1 MKKIIFGLIAFG
13 VVCFATTG
21 VLIYSHNQKIAQGE
35 KHDIIEKSGDVSTE
49 IKSGETSGENKKDEE
64 TVSGDIKENN
74 KEKTLDLNGT
84 YNENDIIISE
94 NAEIFN
100 SVEIQIPQIS
110 GLKNK
115 DIETKVNNSIRE
127 KIYSSLKE
135 YSDIEYMS
143 FYTNANF
150 SNVLSI
156 ICTCGLKDDWKEI
169 YLNYELI
176 NGEELKLDDLLSKNT
191 DIYTVVRKAFY
202 RAAAGSAVRNEDIEE
217 PKYDPTTN
225 TWYIYRYEWNTSTE
239 SSEKK
244 KVEFVIDE
252 DEVAQNIANFINSS
266 RKDFFFSS
274 QGVYLKTYNYFVNF
288 TDIADNIVIYDKY
301 LTDESLYERD
311 DIGLKNLFTC
321 AFSCSNVVKY
331 QDYKMLGDN
340 LFYDVAIKESDTV
353 IWNRINAAGVNEKM
367 CELLKK
373 KSYKKLEEYKELA
386 SKNPDKFYVVI
397 IRPLVSMLDFENNAE
412 NTYFIKTQ
420 LDIKLAENQESK
432 EANMKQIKEQ
442 YRYPNVSFY
451 GSAGDYYYDYNNP
464 AKIVFEPV
472 EWYDLK
478 TLEKIDIEKYYNEN
492 EEYREFLNNVIKA
505 KLAETYPTINSE
517 LEVESIKYDMKEDKG
532 YFECVVIVHFKE
544 NEYGVDNIKLYT
556 TTYTEIMYSGPAGL

>member
-13 VVCFATTG
+13 IVCFVATG
-21 VLIYSHNQKIAQGE
+21 VLIYKHNE
-35 KHDIIEKSGDVSTE
+35 E
-49 IKSGETSGENKKDEE
+49 ILAKDNNQENKSNGNKEE
-64 TVSGDIKENN
+64 Q
-74 KEKTLDLNGT
+74 EKTLDLNGT

-301 LTDESLYERD
+301 LTEESLYEKD

-321 AFSCSNVVKY
+321 ARSCSYVVKY

-397 IRPLVSMLDFENNAE
+397 IRPLVSILDFENNAE
-412 NTYFIKTQ
+412 NTYFINIQ

-432 EANMKQIKEQ
+432 EVNMKQIKEQ

-464 AKIVFEPV
+464 AKIVSEPV

-478 TLEKIDIEKYYNEN
+478 TLEKIDIEKYYNES

-517 LEVESIKYDMKEDKG
+517 LEVESIKYDVEKDKG
-532 YFECVVIVHFKE
+532 YLECVVIVHFKE

-556 TTYTEIMYSGPAGL
+556 TTYAEIMYNGPAGL

>member
-13 VVCFATTG
+13 IVCFAATG
-21 VLIYSHNQKIAQGE
+21 VLIYKHNE
-35 KHDIIEKSGDVSTE
+35 E
-49 IKSGETSGENKKDEE
+49 ILAKDNNQENKSNGNKEE
-64 TVSGDIKENN
+64 Q
-74 KEKTLDLNGT
+74 EKTLDLNGT

-100 SVEIQIPQIS
+100 SVEIRIPQIS

-266 RKDFFFSS
+266 RKDFFFSP

-301 LTDESLYERD
+301 LTEESLYEKD

-321 AFSCSNVVKY
+321 ARSCSYVVKY

-397 IRPLVSMLDFENNAE
+397 IRPLVSILDFENNAE
-412 NTYFIKTQ
+412 NTYFINTQ
-420 LDIKLAENQESK
+420 LDIKLAENQGSK
-432 EANMKQIKEQ
+432 EVNMKQIKEQ

-464 AKIVFEPV
+464 AKIVSEPV

-478 TLEKIDIEKYYNEN
+478 TLEKIDIEKYYDEN

-505 KLAETYPTINSE
+505 KLAETYPTINCE
-517 LEVESIKYDMKEDKG
+517 LEVESIKYDIEKDKG
-532 YFECVVIVHFKE
+532 YLECVVIVHFKE

-556 TTYTEIMYSGPAGL
+556 TTYAEIMYNGPAGL

>member
-13 VVCFATTG
+13 IVCFAATG
-21 VLIYSHNQKIAQGE
+21 VLIYKHNE
-35 KHDIIEKSGDVSTE
+35 E
-49 IKSGETSGENKKDEE
+49 ILAKDNNQENKSNGNKEE
-64 TVSGDIKENN
+64 Q
-74 KEKTLDLNGT
+74 EKTLDLNGT

-397 IRPLVSMLDFENNAE
+397 IRPLVSILDFENNAE
-412 NTYFIKTQ
+412 NTYFINTQ

-432 EANMKQIKEQ
+432 EVNMKQIKEQ

-464 AKIVFEPV
+464 AKIVSEPV

-478 TLEKIDIEKYYNEN
+478 TLEKIDIEKYYDEN

-505 KLAETYPTINSE
+505 KLAETYPTINCE
-517 LEVESIKYDMKEDKG
+517 LEVESIKYDIEKDKG
-532 YFECVVIVHFKE
+532 YLECVVIVHFKE
-544 NEYGVDNIKLYT
+544 NEYEVDNIKLYT
-556 TTYTEIMYSGPAGL
+556 TTYAEIMYSGPAGL

>member
-13 VVCFATTG
+13 IVCFAATG
-21 VLIYSHNQKIAQGE
+21 VLIYKHNE
-35 KHDIIEKSGDVSTE
+35 E
-49 IKSGETSGENKKDEE
+49 ILAKDNNQENKSNGNKEE
-64 TVSGDIKENN
+64 Q
-74 KEKTLDLNGT
+74 EKTLDLNGT

-274 QGVYLKTYNYFVNF
+274 QGIYLKTYNYFVNF

-331 QDYKMLGDN
+331 QDYKMLEDN

-397 IRPLVSMLDFENNAE
+397 IRPLVSILDFENNAE
-412 NTYFIKTQ
+412 NTYFINTQ

-432 EANMKQIKEQ
+432 EVNMKQIKEQ

-451 GSAGDYYYDYNNP
+451 DSAGDYYYDYNNP
-464 AKIVFEPV
+464 AKIVSEPV

-478 TLEKIDIEKYYNEN
+478 TLEKIDIEKYYDEN

-505 KLAETYPTINSE
+505 KLAETYPTINCE
-517 LEVESIKYDMKEDKG
+517 LEVESIKYDIEKDKG
-532 YFECVVIVHFKE
+532 YLECVVIVHFKE
-544 NEYGVDNIKLYT
+544 NEYEVDNIKLYT
-556 TTYTEIMYSGPAGL
+556 TTYAEIMYSGPAGL

>member
-13 VVCFATTG
+13 IVCFVATG
-21 VLIYSHNQKIAQGE
+21 VLIYKHNE
-35 KHDIIEKSGDVSTE
+35 E
-49 IKSGETSGENKKDEE
+49 ILAKDNNQENKSNGNKEE
-64 TVSGDIKENN
+64 Q
-74 KEKTLDLNGT
+74 EKTLDLNGT

-274 QGVYLKTYNYFVNF
+274 QGVYLKTYDYFVNF

-301 LTDESLYERD
+301 LTEESLYEKD

-321 AFSCSNVVKY
+321 ARSCSYVVKY

-412 NTYFIKTQ
+412 NTYFINTQ

-432 EANMKQIKEQ
+432 EVNMKQIKEQ

-451 GSAGDYYYDYNNP
+451 DSAGDYYYDYNNP
-464 AKIVFEPV
+464 AKIVSEPV

-478 TLEKIDIEKYYNEN
+478 TLEKIDIEKYYDEN

-505 KLAETYPTINSE
+505 KLAETYPTINCE
-517 LEVESIKYDMKEDKG
+517 LEVESIKYDIEKDKG
-532 YFECVVIVHFKE
+532 YLECVLIVYFKE

-556 TTYTEIMYSGPAGL
+556 TTYAEIMYSGPAGL

>member
-13 VVCFATTG
+13 IVCFAATG
-21 VLIYSHNQKIAQGE
+21 VLIYKHNE
-35 KHDIIEKSGDVSTE
+35 E
-49 IKSGETSGENKKDEE
+49 ILSKDNNQENKSNGNKEE
-64 TVSGDIKENN
+64 Q
-74 KEKTLDLNGT
+74 EKTLDLNGT

-301 LTDESLYERD
+301 LTDENLYERD

-397 IRPLVSMLDFENNAE
+397 IRPLVSILDFENNAE
-412 NTYFIKTQ
+412 NTYFINTQ

-432 EANMKQIKEQ
+432 EVNMKQIKEQ

-451 GSAGDYYYDYNNP
+451 DSAGDYYYDYNNP
-464 AKIVFEPV
+464 AKIVSEPV

-478 TLEKIDIEKYYNEN
+478 TLEKIDIEKYYDEN
-492 EEYREFLNNVIKA
+492 EEYRAFLNNVIKV
-505 KLAETYPTINSE
+505 KLAGTYPTINSE
-517 LEVESIKYDMKEDKG
+517 LEVESIKYDVEKDKG
-532 YFECVVIVHFKE
+532 YLECVVIVHFKE

-556 TTYTEIMYSGPAGL
+556 TTYAEIMYNGPAGL

>member
-13 VVCFATTG
+13 IVCFAATG
-21 VLIYSHNQKIAQGE
+21 VLIYKHNE
-35 KHDIIEKSGDVSTE
+35 E
-49 IKSGETSGENKKDEE
+49 ILAKDNNQENKSNGNKEE
-64 TVSGDIKENN
+64 Q
-74 KEKTLDLNGT
+74 EKTLDLNGT

-274 QGVYLKTYNYFVNF
+274 QGIYLKTYNYFVNF

-397 IRPLVSMLDFENNAE
+397 IRPLVSILDFENNAE
-412 NTYFIKTQ
+412 NTYFINTQ

-432 EANMKQIKEQ
+432 EVNMKQIKEQ

-451 GSAGDYYYDYNNP
+451 DSAGDYYYDYNNP
-464 AKIVFEPV
+464 AKIVSEPV

-478 TLEKIDIEKYYNEN
+478 TLEKIDIEKYYDEN

-505 KLAETYPTINSE
+505 KLAETYPTINCE
-517 LEVESIKYDMKEDKG
+517 LEVESIKYDIEKDKG
-532 YFECVVIVHFKE
+532 YLECVLIVYFKE

-556 TTYTEIMYSGPAGL
+556 TTYAEIMYSGQAGL

>member
-13 VVCFATTG
+13 IVCFAATG
-21 VLIYSHNQKIAQGE
+21 VLIYKHNE
-35 KHDIIEKSGDVSTE
+35 E
-49 IKSGETSGENKKDEE
+49 ILAKDNNQENKSNGNKEE
-64 TVSGDIKENN
+64 Q
-74 KEKTLDLNGT
+74 EKTLDLNGT

-150 SNVLSI
+150 SNVISI
-156 ICTCGLKDDWKEI
+156 SCTCGLKDDWKEI
-169 YLNYELI
+169 HLNYELI
-176 NGEELKLDDLLSKNT
+176 NGEELKLDDLLSQNT

-225 TWYIYRYEWNTSTE
+225 TWYIYQYVWNDATK
-239 SSEKK
+239 SSEKT

-274 QGVYLKTYNYFVNF
+274 QGVYLKTYDYFVNF

-301 LTDESLYERD
+301 LTEESLYEKD

-321 AFSCSNVVKY
+321 ARSCSYVVKY

-353 IWNRINAAGVNEKM
+353 IWDRINAAGVNEKM

-397 IRPLVSMLDFENNAE
+397 IRPLVSILDFENNAE
-412 NTYFIKTQ
+412 NTYFINIQ

-472 EWYDLK
+472 ELYDLK

-517 LEVESIKYDMKEDKG
+517 LEVESIKYDIKEDKG
-532 YFECVVIVHFKE
+532 YLDCVVIVHFKE

-556 TTYTEIMYSGPAGL
+556 TTHGEIMYTGPAGL

>member
-13 VVCFATTG
+13 IVCFVATG
-21 VLIYSHNQKIAQGE
+21 VLIYKHNE
-35 KHDIIEKSGDVSTE
+35 E
-49 IKSGETSGENKKDEE
+49 ILAKDNNQENKSNGNKEE
-64 TVSGDIKENN
+64 Q
-74 KEKTLDLNGT
+74 EKTLDLNGT

-274 QGVYLKTYNYFVNF
+274 QGIYLKTYNYFVNF

-301 LTDESLYERD
+301 LTEESLYEKD

-321 AFSCSNVVKY
+321 ARSCSNVVKY

-397 IRPLVSMLDFENNAE
+397 IRPLVSILDFENNAE
-412 NTYFIKTQ
+412 NTYFINTQ

-432 EANMKQIKEQ
+432 EVNMKQIKEQ

-451 GSAGDYYYDYNNP
+451 DSAGDYYYDYNNP
-464 AKIVFEPV
+464 AKIVSEAV

-478 TLEKIDIEKYYNEN
+478 TLEKIDIEKYYDEN

-505 KLAETYPTINSE
+505 KLAETYPTINCE
-517 LEVESIKYDMKEDKG
+517 LEVESIKYDIEKDKG
-532 YFECVVIVHFKE
+532 YLECVVIVHFKE

-556 TTYTEIMYSGPAGL
+556 TTYAEIMYSGPAGL

>member
-13 VVCFATTG
+13 IVCFAATG
-21 VLIYSHNQKIAQGE
+21 VLIYKHNE
-35 KHDIIEKSGDVSTE
+35 E
-49 IKSGETSGENKKDEE
+49 ILAKDNNQENKSNGNKEE
-64 TVSGDIKENN
+64 Q
-74 KEKTLDLNGT
+74 EKTLDLNGT

-301 LTDESLYERD
+301 LTEESLYEKD

-321 AFSCSNVVKY
+321 ARSCSNVVKY

-397 IRPLVSMLDFENNAE
+397 IRPLVSILDFENNAE
-412 NTYFIKTQ
+412 NTYFINTQ

-432 EANMKQIKEQ
+432 EVNMKQIKEQ

-464 AKIVFEPV
+464 AKIVSEPV

-478 TLEKIDIEKYYNEN
+478 TLEKIDIEKYYDEN

-517 LEVESIKYDMKEDKG
+517 LEVESIKYDIEKDKG
-532 YFECVVIVHFKE
+532 YLECVLIVYFKE

-556 TTYTEIMYSGPAGL
+556 TTYAEIMYSGPAGL

>member
-13 VVCFATTG
+13 IVCFAATG
-21 VLIYSHNQKIAQGE
+21 VLIYKHNE
-35 KHDIIEKSGDVSTE
+35 E
-49 IKSGETSGENKKDEE
+49 ILAKDNNQENKNNGNKEE
-64 TVSGDIKENN
+64 Q
-74 KEKTLDLNGT
+74 EKTLDLNGT

-225 TWYIYRYEWNTSTE
+225 TWYIYRYEWSTSTE

-397 IRPLVSMLDFENNAE
+397 IRPLVSILDFENNAE
-412 NTYFIKTQ
+412 NTYFINTQ

-432 EANMKQIKEQ
+432 EVNMKQIKEQ

-451 GSAGDYYYDYNNP
+451 DSAGDYYYDYNNP
-464 AKIVFEPV
+464 AKIVSEPV

-478 TLEKIDIEKYYNEN
+478 TLEKIDIEKYYDEN

-505 KLAETYPTINSE
+505 KLAETYPTINCE
-517 LEVESIKYDMKEDKG
+517 LEVESIKYDIEKDKG
-532 YFECVVIVHFKE
+532 YLECVLIVYFKE

-556 TTYTEIMYSGPAGL
+556 TTYAEIMYSGPAGL

>member
-13 VVCFATTG
+13 IVCFVATG
-21 VLIYSHNQKIAQGE
+21 VLIYKHNE
-35 KHDIIEKSGDVSTE
+35 E
-49 IKSGETSGENKKDEE
+49 ILAKDNNQENKSNGNKEE
-64 TVSGDIKENN
+64 Q
-74 KEKTLDLNGT
+74 EKTLDLNGT

-397 IRPLVSMLDFENNAE
+397 IRPLVSILDFENNAE
-412 NTYFIKTQ
+412 NTYFINTQ

-432 EANMKQIKEQ
+432 EVNMKQIKEQ

-464 AKIVFEPV
+464 AKIVSEPV

-478 TLEKIDIEKYYNEN
+478 TLEKIDIEKYYDEN

-505 KLAETYPTINSE
+505 KLAETYPTINCE
-517 LEVESIKYDMKEDKG
+517 LEVESIKYDIEKDKG
-532 YFECVVIVHFKE
+532 YLECVVIVHFKE

-556 TTYTEIMYSGPAGL
+556 TTYAEIMYNGPAGL

>member
-13 VVCFATTG
+13 IVCFAATG
-21 VLIYSHNQKIAQGE
+21 VLIYKHNE
-35 KHDIIEKSGDVSTE
+35 E
-49 IKSGETSGENKKDEE
+49 ILAKDNNQENKSNGNKEE
-64 TVSGDIKENN
+64 Q
-74 KEKTLDLNGT
+74 EKTLDLNGT

-100 SVEIQIPQIS
+100 SVEIKIPQIS

-150 SNVLSI
+150 SNVISI

-274 QGVYLKTYNYFVNF
+274 QGVYLKTYDYFVNF

-301 LTDESLYERD
+301 LTEESLYEKD

-321 AFSCSNVVKY
+321 ARSCSNYLQY
-331 QDYKMLGDN
+331 QDYGIYGDN

-397 IRPLVSMLDFENNAE
+397 IRPLVSILDFENNAE
-412 NTYFIKTQ
+412 NTYFINTQ

-432 EANMKQIKEQ
+432 EVNMKQIKEQ

-464 AKIVFEPV
+464 AKIVSEPV

-532 YFECVVIVHFKE
+532 YLDCVVIVHFKE

-556 TTYTEIMYSGPAGL
+556 TTYAEIMYSGPAGL

>member
-13 VVCFATTG
+13 IVCFAATG
-21 VLIYSHNQKIAQGE
+21 VLIYKHNE
-35 KHDIIEKSGDVSTE
+35 E
-49 IKSGETSGENKKDEE
+49 ILAKDNNQENKSNGNKEE
-64 TVSGDIKENN
+64 Q
-74 KEKTLDLNGT
+74 EKTLDLNGT

-301 LTDESLYERD
+301 LTEESLYEKD

-321 AFSCSNVVKY
+321 ARSCSYVVKY

-397 IRPLVSMLDFENNAE
+397 IRPLVSILDFENNAE
-412 NTYFIKTQ
+412 NTYFINTQ

-432 EANMKQIKEQ
+432 EVNMKQIKEQ

-464 AKIVFEPV
+464 AKIVSEPV

-478 TLEKIDIEKYYNEN
+478 TLEKIDIEKYYDEN

-505 KLAETYPTINSE
+505 KLAETYPTINCE
-517 LEVESIKYDMKEDKG
+517 LEVESIKYDIEKDKG
-532 YFECVVIVHFKE
+532 YLECVVIVHFKE
-544 NEYGVDNIKLYT
+544 NEYEVDNIKLYT
-556 TTYTEIMYSGPAGL
+556 TTYAEIMYSGPAGL

>member
-13 VVCFATTG
+13 IVCFAATG
-21 VLIYSHNQKIAQGE
+21 VLIYKHNE
-35 KHDIIEKSGDVSTE
+35 E
-49 IKSGETSGENKKDEE
+49 ILAKDNNQENKSNGNKEE
-64 TVSGDIKENN
+64 Q
-74 KEKTLDLNGT
+74 EKTLDLNGT

-397 IRPLVSMLDFENNAE
+397 IRPLVSILDFENNAE
-412 NTYFIKTQ
+412 NTYFINTQ

-432 EANMKQIKEQ
+432 EVNMKQIKEQ

-451 GSAGDYYYDYNNP
+451 DSAGDYYHDYNNP
-464 AKIVFEPV
+464 AKIVSEPV

-478 TLEKIDIEKYYNEN
+478 TLEKIDIEKYYDEN

-505 KLAETYPTINSE
+505 KLAETYPTINCE
-517 LEVESIKYDMKEDKG
+517 LEVESIKYDIEKDKG
-532 YFECVVIVHFKE
+532 YLECVLIVYFKE

-556 TTYTEIMYSGPAGL
+556 TTYAEIMYSGPAGL

>member
-13 VVCFATTG
+13 IVCFVATG
-21 VLIYSHNQKIAQGE
+21 VLIYKHNE
-35 KHDIIEKSGDVSTE
+35 E
-49 IKSGETSGENKKDEE
+49 ILAKDNNQENKSNGNKEE
-64 TVSGDIKENN
+64 Q
-74 KEKTLDLNGT
+74 EKTLDLNGT

-100 SVEIQIPQIS
+100 SVEIQIPKIS

-274 QGVYLKTYNYFVNF
+274 QGVYLKTYDYFVNF

-301 LTDESLYERD
+301 LTEESLYEKD

-321 AFSCSNVVKY
+321 ARSCSYVVKY

-412 NTYFIKTQ
+412 NTYFINTQ

-432 EANMKQIKEQ
+432 EVNMKQIKEQ

-451 GSAGDYYYDYNNP
+451 DSAGDYYYDYNNP
-464 AKIVFEPV
+464 AKIVSEPV

-478 TLEKIDIEKYYNEN
+478 TLEKIDIEKYYDEN

-505 KLAETYPTINSE
+505 KLAETYPTINCE
-517 LEVESIKYDMKEDKG
+517 LEVESIKYDIEKDKG
-532 YFECVVIVHFKE
+532 YLECVLIVYFKE

-556 TTYTEIMYSGPAGL
+556 TTYAEIMYSGPAGL

>member
-412 NTYFIKTQ
+412 NT
-420 LDIKLAENQESK
+420 
-432 EANMKQIKEQ
+432 
-442 YRYPNVSFY
+442 
-451 GSAGDYYYDYNNP
+451 
-464 AKIVFEPV
+464 
-472 EWYDLK
+472 
-478 TLEKIDIEKYYNEN
+478 
-492 EEYREFLNNVIKA
+492 
-505 KLAETYPTINSE
+505 
-517 LEVESIKYDMKEDKG
+517 
-532 YFECVVIVHFKE
+532 
-544 NEYGVDNIKLYT
+544 
-556 TTYTEIMYSGPAGL
+556 

>member
-13 VVCFATTG
+13 IVCFAATG
-21 VLIYSHNQKIAQGE
+21 VLIYKHNE
-35 KHDIIEKSGDVSTE
+35 E
-49 IKSGETSGENKKDEE
+49 ILAKDNNQENKSNGNKEE
-64 TVSGDIKENN
+64 R
-74 KEKTLDLNGT
+74 EKTLDLNGT

-115 DIETKVNNSIRE
+115 AIETKVNNSIRE

-386 SKNPDKFYVVI
+386 SKNPDKFYVAI
-397 IRPLVSMLDFENNAE
+397 IRPLVSILDFENNAE
-412 NTYFIKTQ
+412 NTYFINTQ

-432 EANMKQIKEQ
+432 EVNMKQIKEQ

-451 GSAGDYYYDYNNP
+451 DSAGDYYYDYNNP
-464 AKIVFEPV
+464 AKIVSEPV

-505 KLAETYPTINSE
+505 KLAETYPTINCE
-517 LEVESIKYDMKEDKG
+517 LEVESIKYDIEKDKG
-532 YFECVVIVHFKE
+532 YLECVVIVHFKE

-556 TTYTEIMYSGPAGL
+556 TTYAEIMYNGPAGL

>member
-13 VVCFATTG
+13 IVCFAATG
-21 VLIYSHNQKIAQGE
+21 VLIYKHNEEILE
-35 KHDIIEKSGDVSTE
+35 KDNNQ
-49 IKSGETSGENKKDEE
+49 ENISNGNKEE
-64 TVSGDIKENN
+64 Q
-74 KEKTLDLNGT
+74 EKTLDLNGT

-100 SVEIQIPQIS
+100 SVEIKIPQIS

-150 SNVLSI
+150 SNVVSI

-176 NGEELKLDDLLSKNT
+176 NGEELKLDDLLSQNT

-225 TWYIYRYEWNTSTE
+225 TWYIYQYVWNDATK
-239 SSEKK
+239 SSEKT

-274 QGVYLKTYNYFVNF
+274 QGVYLKTYDYFVNF

-301 LTDESLYERD
+301 LTEESLYEKD

-321 AFSCSNVVKY
+321 ARSCSYVVKY

-353 IWNRINAAGVNEKM
+353 IWDRINAAGVNEKM

-397 IRPLVSMLDFENNAE
+397 IRPLVSILDFENNAE
-412 NTYFIKTQ
+412 NTYFINIQ

-472 EWYDLK
+472 ELYDLK

-517 LEVESIKYDMKEDKG
+517 LEVESIKYDIKEDKG
-532 YFECVVIVHFKE
+532 YLDCVVIVHFKE

-556 TTYTEIMYSGPAGL
+556 TTHGEIMYTGPAGL

>member
-13 VVCFATTG
+13 IVCFAATG
-21 VLIYSHNQKIAQGE
+21 VLIYKHNE
-35 KHDIIEKSGDVSTE
+35 E
-49 IKSGETSGENKKDEE
+49 ILAKDNNQENKSNGNKEE
-64 TVSGDIKENN
+64 Q
-74 KEKTLDLNGT
+74 EKTLDLNGT

-301 LTDESLYERD
+301 LTDENLYERD

-397 IRPLVSMLDFENNAE
+397 IRPLVSILDFENNAE
-412 NTYFIKTQ
+412 NTYFINTQ

-432 EANMKQIKEQ
+432 EVNMKQIKEQ

-464 AKIVFEPV
+464 AKIVSEPV

-478 TLEKIDIEKYYNEN
+478 TLEKIDIEKYYDEN
-492 EEYREFLNNVIKA
+492 EEYRAFLNNVIKV
-505 KLAETYPTINSE
+505 KLAGTYPTINSE
-517 LEVESIKYDMKEDKG
+517 LEVESIKYDVEKDKG
-532 YFECVVIVHFKE
+532 YLECVVIVHFKE

-556 TTYTEIMYSGPAGL
+556 TTYAEIMYNGPAGL

>member
-13 VVCFATTG
+13 IVCFAATG
-21 VLIYSHNQKIAQGE
+21 VLIYKHNE
-35 KHDIIEKSGDVSTE
+35 E
-49 IKSGETSGENKKDEE
+49 ILAKDNNQENKSNGNKEE
-64 TVSGDIKENN
+64 Q
-74 KEKTLDLNGT
+74 EKTLDLNGT

-115 DIETKVNNSIRE
+115 AIETKVNNSIRE

-397 IRPLVSMLDFENNAE
+397 IRPLVSILDFENNAE
-412 NTYFIKTQ
+412 NTYFINTQ

-432 EANMKQIKEQ
+432 EVNMKQIKEQ

-451 GSAGDYYYDYNNP
+451 DSAGDYYYDYNNP
-464 AKIVFEPV
+464 AKIVSEPV

-505 KLAETYPTINSE
+505 KLAETYPTINCE
-517 LEVESIKYDMKEDKG
+517 LEVESIKYDIEKDKG
-532 YFECVVIVHFKE
+532 YLECVVIVHFKE

-556 TTYTEIMYSGPAGL
+556 TTYAEIMYNGPAGL

>member
-13 VVCFATTG
+13 IVCFAATG
-21 VLIYSHNQKIAQGE
+21 VLIYKHNE
-35 KHDIIEKSGDVSTE
+35 E
-49 IKSGETSGENKKDEE
+49 ILAKDNNQENKSNGNKEE
-64 TVSGDIKENN
+64 Q
-74 KEKTLDLNGT
+74 EKTLDLNGT

-176 NGEELKLDDLLSKNT
+176 NGGELKLDDLLSKNT

-252 DEVAQNIANFINSS
+252 DEIAQNIANFINSS

-301 LTDESLYERD
+301 LTEESLYEKD

-321 AFSCSNVVKY
+321 ARSCSYVVKY

-386 SKNPDKFYVVI
+386 SKNPDKFYVAI
-397 IRPLVSMLDFENNAE
+397 IRPLVSILDFENNAE
-412 NTYFIKTQ
+412 NTYFINIQ
-420 LDIKLAENQESK
+420 LDIKLVENQESK
-432 EANMKQIKEQ
+432 EVNMKQIKEQ

-464 AKIVFEPV
+464 AKIVSEPV

-478 TLEKIDIEKYYNEN
+478 TLEKIDIEKYYDEN

-505 KLAETYPTINSE
+505 KLAETYPTINCE
-517 LEVESIKYDMKEDKG
+517 LEVESIKYDIEKDKG
-532 YFECVVIVHFKE
+532 YLECVVIVHFKE

-556 TTYTEIMYSGPAGL
+556 TTYAEIMYNGPAGL

>member
-13 VVCFATTG
+13 IVCFVATG
-21 VLIYSHNQKIAQGE
+21 VLIYKHNE
-35 KHDIIEKSGDVSTE
+35 E
-49 IKSGETSGENKKDEE
+49 ILAKDNNQENKSNGNKEE
-64 TVSGDIKENN
+64 Q
-74 KEKTLDLNGT
+74 EKTLDLNGT

-301 LTDESLYERD
+301 LTEESLYEKD

-321 AFSCSNVVKY
+321 ARSCSYVVKY

-397 IRPLVSMLDFENNAE
+397 IRPLVSILDFENNAE
-412 NTYFIKTQ
+412 NTYFINIQ

-432 EANMKQIKEQ
+432 EVNMKQIKEQ

-464 AKIVFEPV
+464 AKIVSEPV

-517 LEVESIKYDMKEDKG
+517 LEVESIKYDVEKDKG
-532 YFECVVIVHFKE
+532 YLECVVIVHFKE

-556 TTYTEIMYSGPAGL
+556 TTYAEIMYNGPAGL

>member
-13 VVCFATTG
+13 IVCFAATG
-21 VLIYSHNQKIAQGE
+21 VLIYKHNE
-35 KHDIIEKSGDVSTE
+35 E
-49 IKSGETSGENKKDEE
+49 ILAKDNNQENKSNGNKEE
-64 TVSGDIKENN
+64 Q
-74 KEKTLDLNGT
+74 EKTLDLNGT

-397 IRPLVSMLDFENNAE
+397 IRPLVSILDFENNAE
-412 NTYFIKTQ
+412 NTYFINAQ

-432 EANMKQIKEQ
+432 EVNMKQIKEQ

-451 GSAGDYYYDYNNP
+451 DSAGDYYYDYNNP
-464 AKIVFEPV
+464 AKIVSEPV

-478 TLEKIDIEKYYNEN
+478 TLEKIDIEKYYDEN

-505 KLAETYPTINSE
+505 KLAETYPTINCE
-517 LEVESIKYDMKEDKG
+517 LEVESIKYDIEKDKG
-532 YFECVVIVHFKE
+532 YLECVVIVHFKE

-556 TTYTEIMYSGPAGL
+556 TTYAEIMYSGPAGL

>member
-13 VVCFATTG
+13 IVCFAATG
-21 VLIYSHNQKIAQGE
+21 VLIYKHNE
-35 KHDIIEKSGDVSTE
+35 E
-49 IKSGETSGENKKDEE
+49 ILAKDNNQENKSNGNKEE
-64 TVSGDIKENN
+64 Q
-74 KEKTLDLNGT
+74 EKTLDLNGT

-150 SNVLSI
+150 SNVISI

-176 NGEELKLDDLLSKNT
+176 NGEELKLDDLLSQNT

-225 TWYIYRYEWNTSTE
+225 TWYVYRYEWNTSTE

-274 QGVYLKTYNYFVNF
+274 QGVYLKTYDYFVNF

-301 LTDESLYERD
+301 LTEESLYEKD

-321 AFSCSNVVKY
+321 ARSCSYVVKY

-353 IWNRINAAGVNEKM
+353 IWDRINAAGVNEKM

-397 IRPLVSMLDFENNAE
+397 IRPLVSILDFENNAE
-412 NTYFIKTQ
+412 NTYFINIQ

-432 EANMKQIKEQ
+432 EANNKQIKEQ

-472 EWYDLK
+472 ELYDLK

-517 LEVESIKYDMKEDKG
+517 LEVESIKYDIKEDKG
-532 YFECVVIVHFKE
+532 YLDCVVIVHFKE

-556 TTYTEIMYSGPAGL
+556 TTHGEIMYTGPAGL

>member
-13 VVCFATTG
+13 IVCFVATG
-21 VLIYSHNQKIAQGE
+21 VLIYKHNE
-35 KHDIIEKSGDVSTE
+35 E
-49 IKSGETSGENKKDEE
+49 ILAKDNNQENKSNGNKEE
-64 TVSGDIKENN
+64 Q
-74 KEKTLDLNGT
+74 EKTLDLNGT

-100 SVEIQIPQIS
+100 SVEIQIPKIS

-397 IRPLVSMLDFENNAE
+397 IRPLVSILDFENNAE
-412 NTYFIKTQ
+412 NTYFINTQ

-432 EANMKQIKEQ
+432 EVNMKQIKEQ

-451 GSAGDYYYDYNNP
+451 DSAGDYYHDYNNP
-464 AKIVFEPV
+464 AKIVSEPV

-478 TLEKIDIEKYYNEN
+478 TLEKIDIEKYYDEN

-505 KLAETYPTINSE
+505 KLAETYPTINCE
-517 LEVESIKYDMKEDKG
+517 LEVESIKYDIEKDKG
-532 YFECVVIVHFKE
+532 YLECVLIVYFKE

-556 TTYTEIMYSGPAGL
+556 TTYAEIMYSGPAGL

>member
-13 VVCFATTG
+13 IVCFAATG
-21 VLIYSHNQKIAQGE
+21 VLIYKHNE
-35 KHDIIEKSGDVSTE
+35 E
-49 IKSGETSGENKKDEE
+49 ILAKDNNQENKSNVNKEE
-64 TVSGDIKENN
+64 Q
-74 KEKTLDLNGT
+74 EKTLDLNGT

-202 RAAAGSAVRNEDIEE
+202 RAVAGSAVRNEDIEE

-301 LTDESLYERD
+301 LTEESLYEKD

-321 AFSCSNVVKY
+321 ARSCSNVVKY

-397 IRPLVSMLDFENNAE
+397 IRPLVSILDFENNAE
-412 NTYFIKTQ
+412 NTYFINTQ

-432 EANMKQIKEQ
+432 EVNMKQIKEQ

-451 GSAGDYYYDYNNP
+451 DSAGDYYYDYNNP
-464 AKIVFEPV
+464 AKIVSEPV

-478 TLEKIDIEKYYNEN
+478 TLEKIDIEKYYDEN

-505 KLAETYPTINSE
+505 KLAETYPTINCE
-517 LEVESIKYDMKEDKG
+517 LEVESIKYDIEKDKG
-532 YFECVVIVHFKE
+532 YLECVLIVYFKE

-556 TTYTEIMYSGPAGL
+556 TTYAEIMYSGQAGL

>member
-13 VVCFATTG
+13 IVCFAATG
-21 VLIYSHNQKIAQGE
+21 VLIYKHNE
-35 KHDIIEKSGDVSTE
+35 E
-49 IKSGETSGENKKDEE
+49 ILAKDNNQENKSNGNKEE
-64 TVSGDIKENN
+64 Q
-74 KEKTLDLNGT
+74 EKTLDLNGT

-100 SVEIQIPQIS
+100 SVEIRIPQIS

-386 SKNPDKFYVVI
+386 SKNPDKFYVAI
-397 IRPLVSMLDFENNAE
+397 IRPLVSILDFENNAE
-412 NTYFIKTQ
+412 NTYFINTQ

-432 EANMKQIKEQ
+432 EVNMKQIKEQ

-451 GSAGDYYYDYNNP
+451 DSAGDYYYDYNNP
-464 AKIVFEPV
+464 AKIVSEPV

-505 KLAETYPTINSE
+505 KLAETYPTINCE
-517 LEVESIKYDMKEDKG
+517 LEVESIKYDIEKDKG
-532 YFECVVIVHFKE
+532 YLECVVIVHFKE

-556 TTYTEIMYSGPAGL
+556 TTYAEIMYNGPAGL

>member
-13 VVCFATTG
+13 IVCFAATG
-21 VLIYSHNQKIAQGE
+21 VLIYKHNE
-35 KHDIIEKSGDVSTE
+35 E
-49 IKSGETSGENKKDEE
+49 ILAKDNNQENKSNGNKEE
-64 TVSGDIKENN
+64 Q
-74 KEKTLDLNGT
+74 EKTLDLNGT

-397 IRPLVSMLDFENNAE
+397 IRPLVSILDFENNAE
-412 NTYFIKTQ
+412 NTYFINTQ

-432 EANMKQIKEQ
+432 EVNMKQIKEQ

-464 AKIVFEPV
+464 AKIVSEPV

-478 TLEKIDIEKYYNEN
+478 TLEKIDIEKYYDEN

-505 KLAETYPTINSE
+505 KLAETYPTINCE
-517 LEVESIKYDMKEDKG
+517 LEVESIKYDIEKDKG
-532 YFECVVIVHFKE
+532 YLECVVIVHFKE

-556 TTYTEIMYSGPAGL
+556 TTYAEIMYNGPAGL

>member
-13 VVCFATTG
+13 IVCFAATG
-21 VLIYSHNQKIAQGE
+21 VLIYKHNE
-35 KHDIIEKSGDVSTE
+35 E
-49 IKSGETSGENKKDEE
+49 ILAKDNNQENKSNGNKEE
-64 TVSGDIKENN
+64 Q
-74 KEKTLDLNGT
+74 EKTLDLNGT

-301 LTDESLYERD
+301 LTEESLYEKD

-321 AFSCSNVVKY
+321 ARSCSYVVKY

-397 IRPLVSMLDFENNAE
+397 IRPLVSILDFENNAE
-412 NTYFIKTQ
+412 NTYFINIQ

-432 EANMKQIKEQ
+432 EVNMKQIKEQ

-464 AKIVFEPV
+464 AKIVSEPV

-517 LEVESIKYDMKEDKG
+517 LEVESIKYDVEKDKG
-532 YFECVVIVHFKE
+532 YLECVVIVHFKE

-556 TTYTEIMYSGPAGL
+556 TTYAEIMYNGPAGL

>member
-13 VVCFATTG
+13 IVCFAATG
-21 VLIYSHNQKIAQGE
+21 VLIYKHNE
-35 KHDIIEKSGDVSTE
+35 E
-49 IKSGETSGENKKDEE
+49 ILAKDNNQENKSNGNKEE
-64 TVSGDIKENN
+64 Q
-74 KEKTLDLNGT
+74 EKTLDLNGT

-115 DIETKVNNSIRE
+115 AIETKVNNSIRE

-386 SKNPDKFYVVI
+386 SKNPDKFYVAI
-397 IRPLVSMLDFENNAE
+397 IRPLVSILDFENNAE
-412 NTYFIKTQ
+412 NTYFINTQ

-432 EANMKQIKEQ
+432 EVNMKQIKEQ

-451 GSAGDYYYDYNNP
+451 DSAGDYYYDYNNP
-464 AKIVFEPV
+464 AKIVSEPV

-505 KLAETYPTINSE
+505 KLAETYPTIKCE
-517 LEVESIKYDMKEDKG
+517 LEVESIKYDIEKDKG
-532 YFECVVIVHFKE
+532 YLECVVIVHFKE

-556 TTYTEIMYSGPAGL
+556 TTYAEIMYNGPAGL

>member
-13 VVCFATTG
+13 IVCFAATG
-21 VLIYSHNQKIAQGE
+21 VLIYKHNE
-35 KHDIIEKSGDVSTE
+35 E
-49 IKSGETSGENKKDEE
+49 ILAKDNNQENKSNGNKEE
-64 TVSGDIKENN
+64 Q
-74 KEKTLDLNGT
+74 EKTLDLNGT

-301 LTDESLYERD
+301 LTEESLYEKD

-321 AFSCSNVVKY
+321 ARSCSYVVKY

-397 IRPLVSMLDFENNAE
+397 IRPLVSILDFENNAE
-412 NTYFIKTQ
+412 NTYFINTQ

-432 EANMKQIKEQ
+432 EVNMKQIKEQ

-451 GSAGDYYYDYNNP
+451 DSAGDYYYDYNNP
-464 AKIVFEPV
+464 AKIVSEPV

-478 TLEKIDIEKYYNEN
+478 TLEKIDIEKYYDEN

-505 KLAETYPTINSE
+505 KLAETYPTINCE
-517 LEVESIKYDMKEDKG
+517 LEVESIKYDIEKDKG
-532 YFECVVIVHFKE
+532 YLECVVIVHFKE
-544 NEYGVDNIKLYT
+544 NEYEVDNIKLYT
-556 TTYTEIMYSGPAGL
+556 TTYAEIMYSGPAGL

>member
-1 MKKIIFGLIAFG
+1 M
-13 VVCFATTG
+13 CFAATG
-21 VLIYSHNQKIAQGE
+21 VLIYKHNE
-35 KHDIIEKSGDVSTE
+35 E
-49 IKSGETSGENKKDEE
+49 ILAKDNNQENKSNGNKEE
-64 TVSGDIKENN
+64 Q
-74 KEKTLDLNGT
+74 EKTLDLNGT

-115 DIETKVNNSIRE
+115 AIETKVNNSIRE

-397 IRPLVSMLDFENNAE
+397 IRPLVSILDFENNAE
-412 NTYFIKTQ
+412 NTYFINTQ

-432 EANMKQIKEQ
+432 EVNMKQIKEQ

-451 GSAGDYYYDYNNP
+451 DSAGDYYYDYNNP
-464 AKIVFEPV
+464 AKIVSEPV

-478 TLEKIDIEKYYNEN
+478 TLEKIDIEKYYDEN

-505 KLAETYPTINSE
+505 KLAETYPTINCE
-517 LEVESIKYDMKEDKG
+517 LEVESIKYDIEKDKG
-532 YFECVVIVHFKE
+532 YLECVVIVHFKE
-544 NEYGVDNIKLYT
+544 NEYEVDNIKLYT
-556 TTYTEIMYSGPAGL
+556 TTYAEIMYSGPAGL

>member
-13 VVCFATTG
+13 IVCFAATG
-21 VLIYSHNQKIAQGE
+21 VLIYKHNE
-35 KHDIIEKSGDVSTE
+35 E
-49 IKSGETSGENKKDEE
+49 ILAKDNNQENKSNGNKEE
-64 TVSGDIKENN
+64 Q
-74 KEKTLDLNGT
+74 EKTLDLNGT

-115 DIETKVNNSIRE
+115 AIETKVNNSIRE

-386 SKNPDKFYVVI
+386 SKNPDKFYVAI
-397 IRPLVSMLDFENNAE
+397 IRPLVSILDFENNAE
-412 NTYFIKTQ
+412 NTYFINTQ

-432 EANMKQIKEQ
+432 EVNMKQIKEQ

-451 GSAGDYYYDYNNP
+451 DSAGDYYYDYNNP
-464 AKIVFEPV
+464 AKIVSEPV

-505 KLAETYPTINSE
+505 KLAETYPTINCE
-517 LEVESIKYDMKEDKG
+517 LEVESIKYDIEKDKG
-532 YFECVVIVHFKE
+532 YLECVVIVHFKE

-556 TTYTEIMYSGPAGL
+556 TTYAEIMYNGPAGL

>member
-13 VVCFATTG
+13 IVCFAATG
-21 VLIYSHNQKIAQGE
+21 VLIYKHNE
-35 KHDIIEKSGDVSTE
+35 E
-49 IKSGETSGENKKDEE
+49 ILAKDNNQENKSNGNKEE
-64 TVSGDIKENN
+64 Q
-74 KEKTLDLNGT
+74 EKTLDLNGT

-397 IRPLVSMLDFENNAE
+397 IRPLVSILDFENNAE
-412 NTYFIKTQ
+412 NTYFINTQ

-432 EANMKQIKEQ
+432 EVNMKQIKEQ

-451 GSAGDYYYDYNNP
+451 DSAGDYYYDYNNP
-464 AKIVFEPV
+464 AKIVSEPV

-478 TLEKIDIEKYYNEN
+478 TLEKIDIEKYYDEN

-505 KLAETYPTINSE
+505 KLAETYPTINCE
-517 LEVESIKYDMKEDKG
+517 LEVESIKYDIEKDKG
-532 YFECVVIVHFKE
+532 YLECVLIVYFKE

-556 TTYTEIMYSGPAGL
+556 TTYAEIMYSGQAGL

>member
-13 VVCFATTG
+13 IVCFVATG
-21 VLIYSHNQKIAQGE
+21 VLIYKHNE
-35 KHDIIEKSGDVSTE
+35 E
-49 IKSGETSGENKKDEE
+49 ILAKDNNQENKSNGNKEE
-64 TVSGDIKENN
+64 Q
-74 KEKTLDLNGT
+74 EKTLDLNGT

-244 KVEFVIDE
+244 KVEFFIDE

-274 QGVYLKTYNYFVNF
+274 QGIYLKTYNYFVNF

-397 IRPLVSMLDFENNAE
+397 IRPLVSILDFENNAE
-412 NTYFIKTQ
+412 NTYFINTQ

-432 EANMKQIKEQ
+432 EVNMKQIKEQ

-451 GSAGDYYYDYNNP
+451 DSAGDYYYDYNNP
-464 AKIVFEPV
+464 AKIVSEPV

-478 TLEKIDIEKYYNEN
+478 TLEKIDIEKYYDEN

-505 KLAETYPTINSE
+505 KLAETYPTINCE
-517 LEVESIKYDMKEDKG
+517 LEVESIKYDIEKDKG
-532 YFECVVIVHFKE
+532 YLECVVIVHFKE
-544 NEYGVDNIKLYT
+544 NEYEVDNIKLYT
-556 TTYTEIMYSGPAGL
+556 TTYAEIMYSGPAGL